1 MHRPRRCDVPPNS
14 AGRPANDPPRLRMRF
29 ALFASALIVATS
41 AACRGDDLLSPPPG
55 LPYAAAGASCAPTD
69 GAAVTV
75 YLSSSAITS
84 SDPAPADV
92 QLSIWRSVD
101 DLTGTWSLVASRA
114 QGQAVRIGPTGEF
127 LESATRGSITVLSVN
142 ADLTVVGNFDVTFA
156 SGMRIRGGFTAPWIV
171 RRVVCG

>member
-1 MHRPRRCDVPPNS
+1 
-14 AGRPANDPPRLRMRF
+14 MRF
-29 ALFASALIVATS
+29 ALFASALLVATS
-41 AACRGDDLLSPPPG
+41 AACGGDGPLAPPPG

-75 YLSSSAITS
+75 YLSASAITS
-84 SDPAPADV
+84 PDPAPPNV

-127 LESATRGSITVLSVN
+127 MESAARGSITVLSVN
-142 ADLTVVGNFDVTFA
+142 ADRTVVANVDVTFA
-156 SGMRIRGGFTAPWIV
+156 SGTRIRGGFTAPWIV
-171 RRVVCG
+171 RSVVCG